1 MTTAYPAIF
10 CKSDNGMYSVLFP
23 DFNCATCGDN
33 LEDAM
38 EMAIDCMAGHV
49 YSMQR
54 DEEELPVASEPSKE
68 LLEKECEYVGADP
81 SQAFWNY
88 VCVDVATYAKQ
99 HFTKSVKKTLSI
111 PQWMNAAAL
120 KKGINFSQV
129 LQEALAEK
137 LAET

>member
-1 MTTAYPAIF
+1 MVTTYPAIF
-10 CKSDNGMYSVLFP
+10 CKSDHGMYSVLFP
-23 DFNCATCGDN
+23 DFGCATCGDS

-38 EMAIDCMAGHV
+38 EMAIDCMAGQVH
-49 YSMQR
+49 SMQM
-54 DEEELPVASEPSKE
+54 DKEELPAVSDPSQE
-68 LLEKECEYVGADP
+68 LLEKECRDVGADP

-88 VCVDVATYAKQ
+88 VCVDVAAYAKQ

-111 PQWMNAAAL
+111 PQWMNEAAL

-137 LAET
+137 LAEA